1 MTIASVPTGYRPS
14 PWWTGPVPAP
24 RPPLAGDVRVDY
36 VVVGGG
42 LAGLAAAYHL
52 RRRDPDAAI
61 VLLEANRVGSGAT
74 GASTG
79 IVAPG
84 VGGPITLLRRRYGDR
99 VAAATF
105 AGSVTAVARTVE
117 LIDRERLDCDLEL
130 NGQLVCAVSA
140 RQDRALRAQHRSFA
154 DLGFDIPYLPATDLA
169 DRFGG
174 RPYLSALRHPLAA
187 TLDPVKLCRSLA
199 DRLVAMGVTIHER
212 SPVLAVRPGVPVQLR
227 CPAGIVRARHVVM
240 ATDGVQPEGLPSA
253 GVVPITGHVI
263 RTEPLTGRQL
273 TRIGWRDRDSVV
285 DCRTFFNF
293 YRLTPDRRI
302 IMGGG
307 RVTLPPGVGGVP
319 VGSETA
325 WDRIETELKTIFPEL
340 VDVRVSD
347 RWSGRIGSMLDRL
360 PRLGRLPS
368 APGVWFSGG
377 WCGHGIP
384 LSVQGG
390 FEIAQRITGGRAD
403 DDVTWYRERVVGL
416 PGGPPRDW
424 GLLAYLA
431 GLDHRDR
438 VLDRFGRVGREFAR
452 PSATPTRTEAVR

>member
-1 MTIASVPTGYRPS
+1 MTVVSVPTGYRPS
-14 PWWTGPVPAP
+14 PWWSGPSPAD
-24 RPPLAGDVRVDY
+24 RPPLAGDVRADY

-52 RRRDPDAAI
+52 RGLDPDAAI
-61 VLLEANRVGSGAT
+61 VVLEANRVGSGAT

-99 VAAATF
+99 IAAATF
-105 AGSVTAVARTVE
+105 SGSVTAVARTVE
-117 LIDRERLDCDLEL
+117 LIDREGLDCDLEL
-130 NGQLVCAVSA
+130 NGQLVCAVSG
-140 RQDRALRAQHRSFA
+140 RQARALRAQHRSFA
-154 DLGFDIPYLPATDLA
+154 ELGFDIPYLPAPELA

-199 DRLVAMGVTIHER
+199 DRLVALGVTIHER
-212 SPVLAVRPGVPVQLR
+212 SPVVSIRPGVPVQLR
-227 CPAGIVRARHVVM
+227 CPAGIVRARHVVL
-240 ATDGVQPEGLPSA
+240 ATDGVQPDGLPSA

-263 RTEPLTGRQL
+263 RTEPLTDPQL

-285 DCRTFFNF
+285 DCRTFFNY

-307 RVTLPPGVGGVP
+307 RVTLPPGTAGP
-319 VGSETA
+319 SGSEMA
-325 WDRIETELKTIFPEL
+325 WNRIELELKTIFPEL
-340 VDVRVSD
+340 VDVRVTD
-347 RWSGRIGSMLDRL
+347 RWSGRIGSVLDRM

-377 WCGHGIP
+377 WCGHGLP

-390 FEIAQRITGGRAD
+390 FEIARRITGGRAEP
-403 DDVTWYRERVVGL
+403 DVAWYRERARGL
-416 PGGPPRDW
+416 PGGRPRDW

-431 GLDHRDR
+431 TLDRRDR
-438 VLDRFGRVGREFAR
+438 ALDRFGRVGHEFGRPVAAAERQRAAR
-452 PSATPTRTEAVR
+452 

>member
-1 MTIASVPTGYRPS
+1 MTMTTVPAGYQPS
-14 PWWTGPVPAP
+14 PWWTGPAGTPRAP
-24 RPPLAGDVRVDY
+24 LVGDVRVDY
-36 VVVGGG
+36 VVVGAG

-52 RRRDPDAAI
+52 RRNDPDARI
-61 VLLEANRVGSGAT
+61 VVLEANRVGSGAT

-84 VGGPITLLRRRYGDR
+84 VGGPITLLRRRHGDR
-99 VAAATF
+99 VASATF

-117 LIDRERLDCDLEL
+117 LVDRENLDCNLEL
-130 NGQLVCAVSA
+130 NGQLVCAVSR

-154 DLGFDIPYLPATDLA
+154 ELGFDIPYLTARDLA

-199 DRLVAMGVTIHER
+199 DRLTDLGVTIHER

-227 CPAGIVRARHVVM
+227 CPSGIVRARQVVM
-240 ATDGVQPEGLPSA
+240 ATDGVQPEGLRSA

-263 RTEPLTGRQL
+263 RTEPLTDRQL
-273 TRIGWRDRDSVV
+273 RRIGWRDRDSVV
-285 DCRTFFNF
+285 DCRTFFNY
-293 YRLTPDRRI
+293 YRLTPDNRI

-307 RVTLPPGVGGVP
+307 RVTLPPGVAA
-319 VGSETA
+319 GSSGSDTA
-325 WDRIETELKTIFPEL
+325 WSRIEVELRTIFPEL
-340 VDVRVSD
+340 AEVPVTD
-347 RWSGRIGSMLDRL
+347 RWSGRIGSVLDRM

-368 APGVWFSGG
+368 APGVWFTGG

-384 LSVQGG
+384 LSVQAG
-390 FEIAQRITGGRAD
+390 FEIARRITGGRGD
-403 DDVTWYRERVVGL
+403 SDVAWYRENVLGL

-424 GLLAYLA
+424 GLRAYLA

-438 VLDRFGRVGREFAR
+438 VLDRFGRVGHEFA
-452 PSATPTRTEAVR
+452 TVVRGPVGVAR